1 MQRPRNEI
9 FFTSIHE
16 INRLIEE
23 RGDDDE
29 DPETAELIDKN
40 LPPQYSEYRDVFS
53 KTESNRLPPH
63 REYDHVI

>member
-1 MQRPRNEI
+1 MYYTMQRPRNEI
-9 FFTSIHE
+9 FFTSIYE

-40 LPPQYSEYRDVFS
+40 LPP
-53 KTESNRLPPH
+53 
-63 REYDHVI
+63 